1 LGYNLAKSGSQ
12 KKLPLEE
19 RRHADFLQLS
29 ISSEVL
35 VIQIVQ
41 ADVVPEALREFLGD
55 DSINLCSAA
64 VDNDVKMLEYYG
76 IAAITGARNLQRM
89 VPNPRTNYPPSMY
102 ALSNHYIGMEL
113 VKKDHNSIRCDN

>member
-1 LGYNLAKSGSQ
+1 MM
-12 KKLPLEE
+12 
-19 RRHADFLQLS
+19 D
-29 ISSEVL
+29 
-35 VIQIVQ
+35 
-41 ADVVPEALREFLGD
+41 ALREILGN
-55 DSINLCSAA
+55 DSINFFCT
-64 VDNDVKMLEYYG
+64 VVGNDVKMLEYYG